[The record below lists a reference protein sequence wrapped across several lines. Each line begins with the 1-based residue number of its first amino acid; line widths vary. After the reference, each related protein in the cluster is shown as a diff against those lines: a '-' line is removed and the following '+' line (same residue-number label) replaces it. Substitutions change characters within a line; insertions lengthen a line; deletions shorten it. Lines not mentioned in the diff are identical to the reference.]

1 MIAKSEAITPSA
13 GIVAGLTDGVRD
25 WVVVVV
31 ESVLFVVTVEVWRFV
46 VELCWDSVVTEDSL
60 SFEISVVVA
69 VLLNLSGPPADPDSD
84 EENSYNTGNS
94 S

>member
-13 GIVAGLTDGVRD
+13 GIVAGLTDGVCD

-46 VELCWDSVVTEDSL
+46 VELCWDSVVTEDSV
-60 SFEISVVVA
+60 SFEISVVVV
-69 VLLNLSGPPADPDSD
+69 VLSQPLPDPGSD
-84 EENSYNTGNS
+84 EENSCNKGNS